1 MILIAINNN
10 NNNDNNNCSSEYL
23 FLAKRNK
30 IIAFISHSFKTRESK
45 RNYSTVPN
53 NRGGGGLNKKG
64 SPTDN
69 LNINKRGVQIKGRA
83 SEKCSLSKVATR
95 YY

>member
-1 MILIAINNN
+1 MANLVALSWIVIIIIIIIIIIMIIIIMILIAINNN

-45 RNYSTVPN
+45 TITLQFQII
-53 NRGGGGLNKKG
+53 GGRK
-64 SPTDN
+64 S
-69 LNINKRGVQIKGRA
+69 
-83 SEKCSLSKVATR
+83 
-95 YY
+95 